1 MKMGWSTA
9 LLVVT
14 GEKLLLELPLLEL
27 VCWLMLSSP
36 AIVAAAVSPYSVTI
50 TTQPRQGPFRK
61 GQRVQFSCSVQ
72 PTPPGNLTYQWRMV
86 EFADITFVLARQ
98 HFRRM
103 YTNRYLHYCYYYCE
117 VSANGT
123 VVGSTS
129 RIVEALGKW
138 KPLPFSL
145 FKVFCVCRLFVSCGA
160 CGAGFFARWQ
170 YIAECECNEYLLWL
184 FLHQFPGMVS
194 QWNWNQLWREW
205 ADDHW

>member
-1 MKMGWSTA
+1 MCWSTV

-14 GEKLLLELPLLEL
+14 GEQLLLELPLLEL

-36 AIVAAAVSPYSVTI
+36 AIVAAAVSEEEDTYSVTI
-50 TTQPRQGPFRK
+50 TTQPRQGPFRTRE
-61 GQRVQFSCSVQ
+61 RVQFSCSVH
-72 PTPPGNLTYQWRMV
+72 PTPPGNLTYQWRTV
-86 EFADITFVLARQ
+86 EGINDGFSFVQ
-98 HFRRM
+98 QSF
-103 YTNRYLHYCYYYCE
+103 NRTYYEWNLHYCYYYCE

-145 FKVFCVCRLFVSCGA
+145 FKVFCVCRIFVSCGA

-170 YIAECECNEYLLWL
+170 YIAECECNEYL
-184 FLHQFPGMVS
+184 
-194 QWNWNQLWREW
+194 
-205 ADDHW
+205 